1 MAAYSGYGKA
11 PDDDAAALPL
21 FFRQVCIMNES
32 LRSFPV
38 KCATC
43 ESLAQAPVACA
54 ECHSLLEHVS
64 GADYFELFGLDR
76 RFDLA
81 PDDIQRKYLAV
92 ARNIHPDAFVSADQ
106 ATQQVVLRLSSA
118 VNKAYETL
126 RDPVRRAEY
135 LLELSGGKSAAED
148 KRVPPELLAEVMLLR
163 EEIEE
168 ARAGGDTDTIAA
180 IRPGIAGKKVTAM
193 QRIAELCRRI
203 TADSDTSVHDDLRL
217 QLNSI
222 KYFDNLLAQLA

>member
-1 MAAYSGYGKA
+1 
-11 PDDDAAALPL
+11 
-21 FFRQVCIMNES
+21 MNTT
-32 LRSFPV
+32 LRSFPI

-64 GADYFELFGLDR
+64 GADYFELFGLER
-76 RFDLA
+76 SFDIA
-81 PDDIQRKYLAV
+81 PADIQRKFLAI
-92 ARNIHPDAFVSADQ
+92 ARNIHPDAFVSADA
-106 ATQQVVLRLSSA
+106 ATQSVVLHLSSA

-135 LLELSGGKSAAED
+135 ILEVSGGKSAADD
-148 KRVPPELLAEVMLLR
+148 KRVAPELLAEVMMLR

-168 ARAGGDTDTIAA
+168 LRAGGNTAAIAA
-180 IRPGIAGKKVTAM
+180 IRPDIARKKDATLHK
-193 QRIAELCRRI
+193 IADLCRRI
-203 TADSDTSVHDDLRL
+203 TADADASVHDDLRL

>member
-1 MAAYSGYGKA
+1 
-11 PDDDAAALPL
+11 
-21 FFRQVCIMNES
+21 MNQT

-64 GADYFELFGLDR
+64 GADYFELFGLER
-76 RFDLA
+76 SFDIA
-81 PDDIQRKYLAV
+81 PADIQRKYLAI
-92 ARNIHPDAFVSADQ
+92 ARNIHPDAFASADQ
-106 ATQQVVLRLSSA
+106 ATQSVVLHLSSA

-148 KRVPPELLAEVMLLR
+148 KRVQPELLAEIMMLR

-168 ARAGGDTDTIAA
+168 SRSGGNADAIVS
-180 IRPGIAGKKVTAM
+180 IRPGIVHRKDAAM
-193 QRIAELCRRI
+193 QHIAELCRRI
-203 TADSDTSVHDDLRL
+203 TRESDASVHDDLRL